1 MTNSLAELHLNVQSF
16 EEELHE
22 ERVILGAGV
31 RHAPEAPGP
40 LCALLR
46 HQGEGD
52 LGVYLLDM
60 KQCQCSAHIELI
72 VE

>member
-1 MTNSLAELHLNVQSF
+1 MTKSLAELHLNIKSL
-16 EEELHE
+16 EKELHE
-22 ERVILGAGV
+22 ECVILGAGV

-60 KQCQCSAHIELI
+60 RHEAVS
-72 VE
+72 V